1 MATQQ
6 PDSDSGKSRPS
17 LLRRFFW
24 DSDDRYFHL
33 PNTYAEN
40 ADPKGEGPLGK
51 APSSWSQK
59 WWDWTGGDHPTPL
72 FYVVIGSILGVI
84 TLLEYWIFTTD
95 LEKKWI
101 NAILFT
107 LSLGKFFMVVAFFM
121 HLKFDNKWFAKLF
134 AAGFFLAIAIFLAI
148 LALTDKL
155 NG

>member
-6 PDSDSGKSRPS
+6 PESGGSRPG

-24 DSDDRYFHL
+24 DSDHKYFQL
-33 PNTYAEN
+33 PKTYAEKT
-40 ADPKGEGPLGK
+40 PPESEGPLGTTPGILAK
-51 APSSWSQK
+51 K
-59 WWDWTGGDHPTPL
+59 WWDFTGGDHPSPL
-72 FYVVIGSILGVI
+72 FYVIVGLVLGVI
-84 TLLEYWIFTTD
+84 TLVEYWLFTTD

-101 NAILFT
+101 NAMLFA
-107 LSLGKFFMVVAFFM
+107 LSSAKFFMVVAFFM

-148 LALTDKL
+148 LALSDKL